1 MHISHLEGLGG
12 MVLDGGIDVD
22 GVNLGI
28 LQEIFVVDVAFCD
41 AESVGDLDQCCQV
54 GKFDSPALHP
64 GAIQGKEGIKLCSIV
79 CSGAIVLQAQRAKHI
94 QSRIWL

>member
-1 MHISHLEGLGG
+1 MHTSHIEGLGG
-12 MVLDGGIDVD
+12 VVGDGGIDVD

-54 GKFDSPALHP
+54 GKFDPPPSNL
-64 GAIQGKEGIKLCSIV
+64 
-79 CSGAIVLQAQRAKHI
+79 AQSKRRKGSNCAA
-94 QSRIWL
+94 